1 MILDNL
7 FKNLIYDPVSVLG
20 LVVFYILL
28 VNLPISLV
36 AVFKKKSLLIVKL
49 FTILVTF
56 LITLQ
61 LLFRWSI
68 SGHFPISNLY
78 ESLYFLVWGISMGQ
92 LLIEREY
99 SSPIIPSIAIPIEL
113 LTVAFACFVLPDDL
127 KLSSNLVPALRS
139 SWLVMHVSVVML
151 SYAALI
157 IGSLLSAS
165 VLFINKNKPLQIRSS
180 STGTGGFKLSKNYY
194 LNYLAD
200 PIEFSHSEEL
210 DTLSY
215 RSILIGFVLLTLG
228 LISGAVWANEAW
240 GTWWSWDP
248 KETWAFITWL
258 FYAAYLHMRISKGWQ
273 GRRPALL
280 ATSGFLVVLVCY
292 LGVNFLGI
300 GLHSYGWIFG
310 CFANLPELFIEVL

>member
-1 MILDNL
+1 MMLNNILKNIL
-7 FKNLIYDPVSVLG
+7 FDPVSFIGIL
-20 LVVFYILL
+20 VFYLLL
-28 VNLPISLV
+28 VNFPISLIS
-36 AVFKKKSLLIVKL
+36 FFTKKSSSLVRVL
-49 FTILVTF
+49 TILVNF
-56 LITLQ
+56 FIALQ
-61 LLFRWSI
+61 LTLRWFY

-78 ESLYFLVWGISMGQ
+78 ESLYFLVWGISLGQ
-92 LLIEREY
+92 ILIEKEY
-99 SSPIIPSIAIPIEL
+99 QSPLIPLIAVPMQL
-113 LTVAFACFVLPDDL
+113 VTVAFACFVLPEDL
-127 KLSSNLVPALRS
+127 KLTSSLVPALRS

-165 VLFINKNKPLQIRSS
+165 VLFVNRDQSLQIRSS
-180 STGTGGFKLSKNYY
+180 SMGIGGFKVPNSYSVNNLVE
-194 LNYLAD
+194 
-200 PIEFSHSEEL
+200 PIKFSYSEEL

-215 RSILIGFVLLTLG
+215 RSILVGFVLLTLG

-248 KETWAFITWL
+248 KETWAFISWL

-280 ATSGFLVVLVCY
+280 ATIGFLVVLVCY

-310 CFANLPELFIEVL
+310 

>member
-1 MILDNL
+1 MILDNF
-7 FKNLIYDPVSVLG
+7 FKNIIYDPVSTIG
-20 LVVFYILL
+20 LLVFYILL
-28 VNLPISLV
+28 INLPISLV
-36 AVFKKKSLLIVKL
+36 YVFTKKSSSVVRTL
-49 FTILVTF
+49 TILVNF
-56 LITLQ
+56 FIALQ
-61 LLFRWSI
+61 LIFRWYI

-78 ESLYFLVWGISMGQ
+78 ESLYFLVWGISLGQ

-99 SSPIIPSIAIPIEL
+99 QSPIIPSIAIPIQL
-113 LTVAFACFVLPDDL
+113 LTIAFACFVLPEDL

-139 SWLVMHVSVVML
+139 SWLIMHVSVVML

-165 VLFINKNKPLQIRSS
+165 VLFINKNQPLQIRSS
-180 STGTGGFKLSKNYY
+180 SSGIGGFKISNSYSVKNIMQ
-194 LNYLAD
+194 

-215 RSILIGFVLLTLG
+215 RSILVGFVLLTLG

-240 GTWWSWDP
+240 GSWWSWDP
-248 KETWAFITWL
+248 KETWAFISWL

-280 ATSGFLVVLVCY
+280 ATTGFFVVLICY
-292 LGVNFLGI
+292 IGVNFLGI

-310 CFANLPELFIEVL
+310 

>member
-1 MILDNL
+1 MILDNF

-20 LVVFYILL
+20 ILVFYILL
-28 VNLPISLV
+28 FNFLISLG
-36 AVFKKKSLLIVKL
+36 AVFKKKSSLIVRLLSVLVNL
-49 FTILVTF
+49 FIA
-56 LITLQ
+56 LQ
-61 LLFRWSI
+61 LIFRWSI

-78 ESLYFLVWGISMGQ
+78 ESLYFLTWGITIGQ

-99 SSPIIPSIAIPIEL
+99 QSPIIPAIAIPIEL

-180 STGTGGFKLSKNYY
+180 STGIGGFKISN
-194 LNYLAD
+194 NYLINDLVD

-228 LISGAVWANEAW
+228 LITGAVWANEAW

-248 KETWAFITWL
+248 KETWAFISWL
-258 FYAAYLHMRISKGWQ
+258 FYAAYLHMRISRGWQ

-280 ATSGFLVVLVCY
+280 ATAGFLVVIVCY

-310 CFANLPELFIEVL
+310 

>member
-1 MILDNL
+1 MMIDNL
-7 FKNLIYDPVSVLG
+7 FKNLVYDPVSVLG
-20 LVVFYILL
+20 LSSFYILL
-28 VNLPISLV
+28 VNLPISLG
-36 AVFKKKSLLIVKL
+36 AVFKKKSSFTVWVL
-49 FTILVTF
+49 TILVNL

-61 LLFRWSI
+61 LSFRWSI

-78 ESLYFLVWGISMGQ
+78 ESLYFLTWGISLGQ

-99 SSPIIPSIAIPIEL
+99 PSPVIPAIAIPIEL
-113 LTVAFACFVLPDDL
+113 LSVAFACFVLPEDL

-139 SWLVMHVSVVML
+139 SWLIMHVSVVML

-165 VLFINKNKPLQIRSS
+165 VLFVNKNSPLQIRSS
-180 STGTGGFKLSKNYY
+180 STGIGGFKTSNNYS
-194 LNYLAD
+194 LNELLN

-215 RSILIGFVLLTLG
+215 RSILVGFVLLTLG

-248 KETWAFITWL
+248 KETWALISWL

-273 GRRPALL
+273 GRKPALL
-280 ATSGFLVVLVCY
+280 ATTGFLVVLVCY

-300 GLHSYGWIFG
+300 GLHSYGWIFD
-310 CFANLPELFIEVL
+310 

>member
-1 MILDNL
+1 MLLDNL
-7 FKNLIYDPVSVLG
+7 FKNLIYNPVSVLG
-20 LVVFYILL
+20 LLVFYLLL
-28 VNLPISLV
+28 VNLPISLI
-36 AVFKKKSLLIVKL
+36 AVFKKKSSFAVRLI
-49 FTILVTF
+49 TIFVNLS
-56 LITLQ
+56 ITLQ

-78 ESLYFLVWGISMGQ
+78 ESLYFLTWGITMGQ

-99 SSPIIPSIAIPIEL
+99 KSPIISSIAIPVEL
-113 LTVAFACFVLPDDL
+113 ATVAFACFVLPDDL

-157 IGSLLSAS
+157 VGSLLSAS
-165 VLFINKNKPLQIRSS
+165 VLFINNKPLQIRSS
-180 STGTGGFKLSKNYY
+180 SNGVGGFKMPNKNP
-194 LNYLAD
+194 LDDLVD
-200 PIEFSHSEEL
+200 SIEFTHSEEL

-248 KETWAFITWL
+248 KETWAFISWL

-280 ATSGFLVVLVCY
+280 ATIGSLVVLVCY

-310 CFANLPELFIEVL
+310 

>member
-1 MILDNL
+1 MILGNF

-20 LVVFYILL
+20 LLVFYFLL
-28 VNLPISLV
+28 INLPISLV
-36 AVFKKKSLLIVKL
+36 AVFKKQSSDTVKT
-49 FTILVTF
+49 FTILVNLF
-56 LITLQ
+56 ISLQ
-61 LLFRWSI
+61 LLSRWSI
-68 SGHFPISNLY
+68 SGLFPVSNLY
-78 ESLYFLVWGISMGQ
+78 ESLYFLAWGITMGQ

-99 SSPIIPSIAIPIEL
+99 QSPIIPSIAITIEL

-157 IGSLLSAS
+157 IGSLLSMS
-165 VLFINKNKPLQIRSS
+165 VLFVNKNQPLQIRSS
-180 STGTGGFKLSKNYY
+180 STGIGGFKISNNYS
-194 LNYLAD
+194 LNDLVE

-215 RSILIGFVLLTLG
+215 RSILIGFVLLSLG

-248 KETWAFITWL
+248 KETWAFISWL

-273 GRRPALL
+273 GRKPALL
-280 ATSGFLVVLVCY
+280 ASTGFLVVLVCY

-310 CFANLPELFIEVL
+310 

>member
-1 MILDNL
+1 MLLNNL
-7 FKNLIYDPVSVLG
+7 LKNLIYDPVSVLG
-20 LVVFYILL
+20 LLVFYILL

-36 AVFKKKSLLIVKL
+36 AVFKKKSSLILKLL
-49 FTILVTF
+49 TTLVNL

-78 ESLYFLVWGISMGQ
+78 ESLYFLTWGITMGQ
-92 LLIEREY
+92 LLIEKEY
-99 SSPIIPSIAIPIEL
+99 QSPIIPSIAIPIEL
-113 LTVAFACFVLPDDL
+113 LTVAFACFALPDDL

-165 VLFINKNKPLQIRSS
+165 VLFTNINKPLQIRSS
-180 STGTGGFKLSKNYY
+180 STGIGGFKISKNYP
-194 LNYLAD
+194 LNDLVD
-200 PIEFSHSEEL
+200 SIEFSHSEEL

-248 KETWAFITWL
+248 KETWAFISWL

-280 ATSGFLVVLVCY
+280 ATAGFLVVLVCY

-300 GLHSYGWIFG
+300 GLHSYGWVFG
-310 CFANLPELFIEVL
+310 

>member
-1 MILDNL
+1 MILINL
-7 FKNLIYDPVSVLG
+7 FKNLIYDPVSLLG
-20 LVVFYILL
+20 LLVFYILL

-36 AVFKKKSLLIVKL
+36 AVFQKKSFSTVRVI
-49 FTILVTF
+49 TILVNL

-61 LLFRWSI
+61 LIFRWSI

-78 ESLYFLVWGISMGQ
+78 ESLYFLTWGITMGQ
-92 LLIEREY
+92 LLIESEY
-99 SSPIIPSIAIPIEL
+99 QSPIIPSIAIPIEL
-113 LTVAFACFVLPDDL
+113 LAVAFACFALPADL

-157 IGSLLSAS
+157 VGSLLSAS

-180 STGTGGFKLSKNYY
+180 STGIGGFKFPNNYP
-194 LNYLAD
+194 LNDLVD
-200 PIEFSHSEEL
+200 GIEFSHSEEL

-248 KETWAFITWL
+248 KETWAFISWL

-280 ATSGFLVVLVCY
+280 ATTGFLVVLICY

-310 CFANLPELFIEVL
+310 

>member
-1 MILDNL
+1 MIFDNFL
-7 FKNLIYDPVSVLG
+7 KNFIYDPVSFLG
-20 LVVFYILL
+20 LLVFYFLLINFPISLLSVFNKKLSSTVQTLTVL
-28 VNLPISLV
+28 VNLFI
-36 AVFKKKSLLIVKL
+36 A
-49 FTILVTF
+49 
-56 LITLQ
+56 LQ
-61 LLFRWSI
+61 LIFRWSI

-78 ESLYFLVWGISMGQ
+78 ESLYFLVWGITLGQ
-92 LLIEREY
+92 LLIEKEY
-99 SSPIIPSIAIPIEL
+99 QSPLIPSIAIPIEL
-113 LTVAFACFVLPDDL
+113 LTVSFACFVLPEDL

-165 VLFINKNKPLQIRSS
+165 VLFVNKSQPLQIRSS
-180 STGTGGFKLSKNYY
+180 STGIGGYRRSNS
-194 LNYLAD
+194 NSWNNT
-200 PIEFSHSEEL
+200 IESVEFSHSEEL

-215 RSILIGFVLLTLG
+215 RSILIGFFLLTLG

-248 KETWAFITWL
+248 KETWAFISWL

-273 GRRPALL
+273 GRRPAVL
-280 ATSGFLVVLVCY
+280 ATTGFFVVLICY
-292 LGVNFLGI
+292 IGVNFLGI

-310 CFANLPELFIEVL
+310 

>member
-1 MILDNL
+1 MIFSNL
-7 FKNLIYDPVSVLG
+7 FKNFINDPVSILG
-20 LVVFYILL
+20 LLVFYILL
-28 VNLPISLV
+28 INLPISLGS
-36 AVFKKKSLLIVKL
+36 VFKNKFSFSVRFLTIVVNL
-49 FTILVTF
+49 
-56 LITLQ
+56 LITL
-61 LLFRWSI
+61 LLFFRWSI

-78 ESLYFLVWGISMGQ
+78 ESLYFLTWGISMGQ

-99 SSPIIPSIAIPIEL
+99 QSPIIPAIAIPIEL
-113 LTVAFACFVLPDDL
+113 LTVGFACFVLPEDL

-165 VLFINKNKPLQIRSS
+165 VLFVNKNKPLQIRSS
-180 STGTGGFKLSKNYY
+180 STGIGGFKMTNNYS
-194 LNYLAD
+194 LNEFVD
-200 PIEFSHSEEL
+200 TIEFSHSEEL

-228 LISGAVWANEAW
+228 LITGAVWANEAW

-248 KETWAFITWL
+248 KETWAFISWL

-280 ATSGFLVVLVCY
+280 ATSGFLVVLICY

-310 CFANLPELFIEVL
+310 

>member
-7 FKNLIYDPVSVLG
+7 FKNLIYDPVSILG
-20 LVVFYILL
+20 LLVFYILL
-28 VNLPISLV
+28 INLPISLGG
-36 AVFKKKSLLIVKL
+36 AFQKKSFFAVKVLTILTNLLIASQ
-49 FTILVTF
+49 
-56 LITLQ
+56 LI
-61 LLFRWSI
+61 FRWSI

-78 ESLYFLVWGISMGQ
+78 ESLYFLTWGITMGQ

-99 SSPIIPSIAIPIEL
+99 QSPIIPSIAIPIEL
-113 LTVAFACFVLPDDL
+113 LTVAFACFVLPEDL

-139 SWLVMHVSVVML
+139 SWLIMHVSVVML

-165 VLFINKNKPLQIRSS
+165 VLFINKSKPLQIRSS
-180 STGTGGFKLSKNYY
+180 SIGIGGFKISDNYP
-194 LNYLAD
+194 LKDLVD
-200 PIEFSHSEEL
+200 EIEFSHSEEL

-248 KETWAFITWL
+248 KETWAFISWL

-280 ATSGFLVVLVCY
+280 ATTGFLVVLVCY

-310 CFANLPELFIEVL
+310 

>member
-1 MILDNL
+1 MLNNL
-7 FKNLIYDPVSVLG
+7 FKNLMYDPVPFLG
-20 LVVFYILL
+20 LLVFYFLL
-28 VNLPISLV
+28 INLPISLV
-36 AVFKKKSLLIVKL
+36 AFFRKKSSSTVKVL
-49 FTILVTF
+49 TILVNLF
-56 LITLQ
+56 ISLQ

-78 ESLYFLVWGISMGQ
+78 ESLYFLTWGITMGQ

-99 SSPIIPSIAIPIEL
+99 KSPIIPSIAIPIEL

-157 IGSLLSAS
+157 IGSLLSVS

-180 STGTGGFKLSKNYY
+180 STGIGGFKISNNFH
-194 LNYLAD
+194 LNDLD
-200 PIEFSHSEEL
+200 EPIEFTHSEEL

-248 KETWAFITWL
+248 KETWAFISWL
-258 FYAAYLHMRISKGWQ
+258 FYASYLHMRISKGWQ

-280 ATSGFLVVLVCY
+280 ASSGFLVVLVCY

-310 CFANLPELFIEVL
+310 

>member
-1 MILDNL
+1 M
-7 FKNLIYDPVSVLG
+7 V
-20 LVVFYILL
+20 
-28 VNLPISLV
+28 
-36 AVFKKKSLLIVKL
+36 
-49 FTILVTF
+49 
-56 LITLQ
+56 
-61 LLFRWSI
+61 I

-78 ESLYFLVWGISMGQ
+78 ESLYFLAWGMTLGQ

-99 SSPIIPSIAIPIEL
+99 KAPIIPSIAIPIEL
-113 LTVAFACFVLPDDL
+113 LTVGFASFVLPDDL

-165 VLFINKNKPLQIRSS
+165 VLFININKSLQIRSS
-180 STGTGGFKLSKNYY
+180 STGIGGFKITNNYP
-194 LNYLAD
+194 LNDLID
-200 PIEFSHSEEL
+200 PIEFTHSEEL

-228 LISGAVWANEAW
+228 LITGAVWANEAW

-248 KETWAFITWL
+248 KETWAFISWL
-258 FYAAYLHMRISKGWQ
+258 FYAAYLHMRISRGWQ

-280 ATSGFLVVLVCY
+280 ATLGFFVVLVCY

-310 CFANLPELFIEVL
+310 

>member
-1 MILDNL
+1 MQKNWLKFLEMILDNL
-7 FKNLIYDPVSVLG
+7 FHNLIYEPVSLLG
-20 LVVFYILL
+20 LLVFYVLL
-28 VNLPISLV
+28 VNLPISLG
-36 AVFKKKSLLIVKL
+36 AVFKKKSSFIVRIL
-49 FTILVTF
+49 TILVNL
-56 LITLQ
+56 LITVQ

-78 ESLYFLVWGISMGQ
+78 ESLYFLTWAITMGQ

-99 SSPIIPSIAIPIEL
+99 QSPIIPTISIPIEL
-113 LTVAFACFVLPDDL
+113 LIVAFACFVLPDDL

-165 VLFINKNKPLQIRSS
+165 VLFFNKNNPLQIRSS
-180 STGTGGFKLSKNYY
+180 SIGIGGFKVSNNYPLSD
-194 LNYLAD
+194 LVD
-200 PIEFSHSEEL
+200 PIDFSLSEEL

-215 RSILIGFVLLTLG
+215 RSILVGFVLLTLG

-248 KETWAFITWL
+248 KETWAFISWL

-280 ATSGFLVVLVCY
+280 ATTGFFVVLVCY

-310 CFANLPELFIEVL
+310 

>member
-1 MILDNL
+1 MILDDL
-7 FKNLIYDPVSVLG
+7 LKNFIFDPVSVIG
-20 LVVFYILL
+20 LLVFYILL
-28 VNLPISLV
+28 INLPISLG
-36 AVFKKKSLLIVKL
+36 AVIKKKPFFTVRLL
-49 FTILVTF
+49 TILVNLF
-56 LITLQ
+56 ITLQ

-78 ESLYFLVWGISMGQ
+78 ESLYFLCWGITMGQ

-99 SSPIIPSIAIPIEL
+99 QSPIIPSIAISIEL
-113 LTVAFACFVLPDDL
+113 LTVAFACFVLPEDL

-139 SWLVMHVSVVML
+139 SWLVMHVTVVML
-151 SYAALI
+151 SYSALI

-165 VLFINKNKPLQIRSS
+165 VLFIDKKKPLQIRSS
-180 STGTGGFKLSKNYY
+180 STGIGGFKISNTYP
-194 LNYLAD
+194 LNDLVNS
-200 PIEFSHSEEL
+200 IEFSHSEEL

-215 RSILIGFVLLTLG
+215 QSILIGFVLLTLG
-228 LISGAVWANEAW
+228 LITGAVWANEAW

-248 KETWAFITWL
+248 KETWAFISWL

-280 ATSGFLVVLVCY
+280 ATTGFLVVLVCY

-310 CFANLPELFIEVL
+310 

>member
-20 LVVFYILL
+20 ILVFYILL
-28 VNLPISLV
+28 VNLPISLG
-36 AVFKKKSLLIVKL
+36 AVFRKESSFIVRLL
-49 FTILVTF
+49 TILVNLF
-56 LITLQ
+56 ITLQ

-78 ESLYFLVWGISMGQ
+78 ESLYFLTWGISMGQ

-99 SSPIIPSIAIPIEL
+99 QSPIIPSIAIPIEL
-113 LTVAFACFVLPDDL
+113 LTVAFACFVLPEDL

-139 SWLVMHVSVVML
+139 SWLIMHVSVVML

-180 STGTGGFKLSKNYY
+180 STGIGGFKISDKYS
-194 LNYLAD
+194 LNEVID
-200 PIEFSHSEEL
+200 PIEFSNSEEL

-280 ATSGFLVVLVCY
+280 ATTGFVEVLVCY

-310 CFANLPELFIEVL
+310 

>member
-1 MILDNL
+1 MILDNV
-7 FKNLIYDPVSVLG
+7 FKNIIYEPVSTIG
-20 LVVFYILL
+20 LLVFYILL
-28 VNLPISLV
+28 INLPISLV
-36 AVFKKKSLLIVKL
+36 SVFTKKSSAFVRIL
-49 FTILVTF
+49 TILVNVF
-56 LITLQ
+56 IAVQLI
-61 LLFRWSI
+61 FRWSI

-78 ESLYFLVWGISMGQ
+78 ESLYFLVWGISLGQ

-99 SSPIIPSIAIPIEL
+99 QSPIIPSIAIPIQL
-113 LTVAFACFVLPDDL
+113 LTIAFACFVLPEDL

-139 SWLVMHVSVVML
+139 SWLIMHVSVVML

-165 VLFINKNKPLQIRSS
+165 VLFINKNQPLQIRSS
-180 STGTGGFKLSKNYY
+180 SSGIGGFKITNSYSLKNIMQ
-194 LNYLAD
+194 

-215 RSILIGFVLLTLG
+215 RSILVGFVLLTLG

-240 GTWWSWDP
+240 GSWWSWDP
-248 KETWAFITWL
+248 KETWAFISWL

-280 ATSGFLVVLVCY
+280 ATTGFFVVLICY
-292 LGVNFLGI
+292 IGVNFLGI

-310 CFANLPELFIEVL
+310 